1 MERSKKIIS
10 ILVALA
16 AFFIVWWVGIRPQP
30 EQAQKP
36 GDVVAAESPK
46 ADEAKKPDDPN
57 DEAVSSETKKPDKP
71 DGPDRPDSKK
81 EVAKSDESDE
91 PEDPNDPMESL
102 NLNDVAMKEILKK
115 LAEWTGKTI
124 IPDDEAKKLKVTIL
138 APDKLPRSEALS
150 MIYAALRMKGY
161 VAEFADNAI
170 FLKPI
175 AQAKLGEVPT
185 ISSDY
190 PLALIDNKDQIV
202 QKFFKLKNYSASQ
215 MGQILMPLMGEYG
228 YVSADENTSSLLVI
242 DTVKNLMRI
251 GLLIEQ
257 YDVVEVAELETQ
269 IFEIQYGDPTEIV
282 SLLETLLSNSASS
295 ASRVPSRG
303 RPGPPIRTSLSR
315 DRERNKKSSGGSGGT
330 ATTVTVGTSQTPA
343 MLIPETTYNW
353 VIAKATAEDMK
364 HIAEWIEKLDKAV
377 PTILVDYPLSQ
388 IENKNQVVQ
397 KFFRLKNYGSTQMAQ
412 IVEPLLTDAGHVTA
426 DQNTR
431 TLFVV
436 DTVQSLM
443 RLEGI
448 IEQFDIPE
456 AEQAQQDIFEVYNG
470 DPAEIVQVLRM
481 LLSVDGTGGSS
492 GRSSSRSRYGGSY
505 YGRGYSSYGRSSR
518 YSYGRSSR
526 SSGSTP
532 VIGTGQIPIVLI
544 PEPTRKWI
552 IARAS
557 AEDMK
562 KIAEWI
568 EKLDKQQTIAREYET
583 ISLGYADVSEVAQ
596 RLNEVIQEMPGSE
609 LQQSVLVQPLTQARQ
624 IMIFGRPEMR
634 DMVKKLIAEIDIPTG
649 LFETKVF
656 PLKYADP
663 DKIKENLEGLYEQ
676 EAGYSYSYGFS
687 NRGYSRSS
695 RNVETKDT
703 VRIISFSTMNQITV
717 IASPENMLKIEEQ
730 IKEWDVPLDLDQV
743 RPRILTLHNS
753 DPVQMANL
761 LKTLFSEEADS
772 TGDFFR
778 RYIFGDDDDDRQK
791 IVGPLY
797 GQLTFEEVPGT
808 KKIIVISNIAGAY
821 DIIENLVKELDSQ
834 EMGEVPHVIELK
846 YADPED
852 LTERLNAL
860 FVEPGQQATIRRTTQ
875 ELTGESAM
883 DDTDDNNNNSNNNN
897 QTTTSDEYTPPWSGA
912 GARSNLLG
920 EEMPISN
927 VIGRVRF
934 VPEPHTKSIMVLA
947 PPEYMDALRALIST
961 LDKPG
966 KQVVIEAIIVEVEHS
981 KVTSLGVEL
990 STNPAAFGTLGENA
1004 ILALGNLTNIGTHG
1018 DALGTVSPASG
1029 VAASGTGSV
1038 LSVGTDIYALIDF
1051 LIKET
1056 NAKVLN
1062 QQTLW
1067 TKDNEQANFFKGS
1080 QVAFRGSE
1088 SITQQTTSQNIEFNR
1103 VGMELRARPSITP
1116 ENDVDMIVNV
1126 EISQLTSDLVN
1137 DQPVRTVMETTTNM
1151 IVQNGQTLLLGGIL
1165 FQNDSKVERKLPLLG
1180 DLPLLGGLFRHNEV
1194 NLANS
1199 EMFVFMTPRVI
1210 EEPNATIAEAEK
1222 AREKLDS
1229 IRRGINTSLEDLN
1242 GSTSEDASDDSAKM
1256 ESDKTEKTEA
1266 KAAMKAETETV
1277 AEPTIETTS
1286 ETQVEMKAEGSTE
1299 GIQEE
1304 NNPPSVLIHL
1314 DRLTKPQGMN
1324 DRQNTKDLSINNG
1337 KTPKIH
1343 SFAPSRSKIN
1353 RGQNA
1358 ALSWSVSYADS
1369 VRIEPKVGKVGILGS
1384 QIVYPS
1390 ETTQYTIIAA
1400 NKSGEARWTQQV
1412 EVLNT
1417 ENKIVARGA
1426 RR

>member
-1 MERSKKIIS
+1 MERSKTIIS
-10 ILVALA
+10 ILVGIA
-16 AFFIVWWVGIRPQP
+16 AIFIVWWVGLRPQP

-36 GDVVAAESPK
+36 GDVAAAGPTK
-46 ADEAKKPDDPN
+46 AD
-57 DEAVSSETKKPDKP
+57 ETKKPGDP
-71 DGPDRPDSKK
+71 NDPMVSFDANEPGRPRDPNRP
-81 EVAKSDESDE
+81 ERDVAKSDQSKK
-91 PEDPNDPMESL
+91 PEDANDPMESL

-138 APDKLPRSEALS
+138 APKKLPRSEALS
-150 MIYAALRMKGY
+150 MIFAALRMKGY
-161 VAEFADNAI
+161 AAEFADNAI

-190 PLALIDNKDQIV
+190 PLALIENKDQFV

-215 MGQILMPLMGEYG
+215 MGQILLPLMDEYG

-257 YDVVEVAELETQ
+257 YDVVEVAELETE

-282 SLLETLLSNSASS
+282 SLLEMLLSNSPGST
-295 ASRVPSRG
+295 SRAPYRG
-303 RPGPPIRTSLSR
+303 RPAPPVRSTLSR
-315 DRERNKKSSGGSGGT
+315 DKSKSRSSGGSGGT

-343 MLIPETTYNW
+343 ILIPETTYNW
-353 VIAKATAEDMK
+353 VIAKAAAEDMEQ
-364 HIAEWIEKLDKAV
+364 IAEWIKKLDKAV

-397 KFFRLKNYGSTQMAQ
+397 KFFRLKNYASTQMAQ

-436 DTVQSLM
+436 DTVQNLM

-481 LLSVDGTGGSS
+481 LLSIDGAGGSSS
-492 GRSSSRSRYGGSY
+492 GRSSSRSRYGSSSY
-505 YGRGYSSYGRSSR
+505 YGRSYSSYGRSSR
-518 YSYGRSSR
+518 SSYGRSSG
-526 SSGSTP
+526 SSP

-562 KIAEWI
+562 KIDEWI
-568 EKLDKQQTIAREYET
+568 KKLDQEQAISNEYET

-596 RLNEVIQEMPGSE
+596 RLNEVMQEMPGSE

-634 DMVKKLIAEIDIPTG
+634 EMVKKMIAEIDIPTG
-649 LFETKVF
+649 MFETKVF
-656 PLKYADP
+656 KLKYADP
-663 DKIKENLEGLYEQ
+663 DRVKENLEGLYEQ
-676 EAGYSYSYGFS
+676 EAGYSYSYGYS
-687 NRGYSRSS
+687 SRGYSRSS
-695 RNVETKDT
+695 RNVETQDT
-703 VRIISFSTMNQITV
+703 VRVIAFSTMNQITV
-717 IASPENMLKIEEQ
+717 IASPENMLKIADQ
-730 IKEWDVPLDLDQV
+730 IDEWDIPLDLDQV
-743 RPRILTLHNS
+743 RPRIFTLQNS
-753 DPVQMANL
+753 DPVQMADL
-761 LKTLFSEEADS
+761 LRTLFSEESSS

-778 RYIFGDDDDDRQK
+778 RYIFGDDQDDRQK

-797 GQLTFEEVPGT
+797 GQLTFEDVPGT

-821 DIIENLVKELDSQ
+821 DVIENLVTELDSQ
-834 EMGEVPHVIELK
+834 EMGEIPEVIELK

-860 FVEPGQQATIRRTTQ
+860 FVEPGQQANIRRTAQ
-875 ELTGESAM
+875 GLTGESAM
-883 DDTDDNNNNSNNNN
+883 DSTGDNSTTANNNNA
-897 QTTTSDEYTPPWSGA
+897 QTSDEPYTPPWSGA
-912 GARSNLLG
+912 GARSSMGLG
-920 EEMPISN
+920 QEMPISN

-934 VPEPHTKSIMVLA
+934 VPEPHTKSIMVLS
-947 PPEYMDALRALIST
+947 PPEFMDAIRELINAL
-961 LDKPG
+961 DVPG

-990 STNPAAFGTLGENA
+990 STNPLAFGTLGQNA
-1004 ILALGNLTNIGTHG
+1004 LVALGNLTNIGTHG
-1018 DALGTVSPASG
+1018 SAAGTISSSSG
-1029 VAASGTGSV
+1029 VAASGSGSV
-1038 LSVGTDIYALIDF
+1038 LGVGTDIYALIDF
-1051 LIKET
+1051 LIKKT

-1080 QVAFRGSE
+1080 EVAFRGSE
-1088 SITQQTTSQNIEFNR
+1088 SITQQTTSQNIEFDR

-1116 ENDVDMIVNV
+1116 ENNVDMVVNV
-1126 EISQLTSDLVN
+1126 EISQLTSDNVN

-1151 IVQNGQTLLLGGIL
+1151 IVMDGQTLLLGGIL
-1165 FQNDSKVERKLPLLG
+1165 FQKDSTIEHKLPLLG
-1180 DLPLLGGLFRHNEV
+1180 DAPLIGGLFRHNEV
-1194 NLANS
+1194 SLSNS

-1210 EEPNATIAEAEK
+1210 EEPNATVAEAESAQK
-1222 AREKLDS
+1222 KLDS

-1242 GSTSEDASDDSAKM
+1242 GPTSDDTSDDTAKS
-1256 ESDKTEKTEA
+1256 EPETTV
-1266 KAAMKAETETV
+1266 KAEVETTVKAETETV
-1277 AEPTIETTS
+1277 AETPVETASKIES
-1286 ETQVEMKAEGSTE
+1286 ETKTESTTE
-1299 GIQEE
+1299 GIQDP
-1304 NNPPSVLIHL
+1304 NDLPSVQMHL
-1314 DRLTKPQGMN
+1314 DKLTKPQGMY
-1324 DRQNTKDLSINNG
+1324 DRQNVNELRADHGN
-1337 KTPKIH
+1337 TPTIH
-1343 SFAPSRSKIN
+1343 SFTPAHSQIS
-1353 RGQNA
+1353 RGQSSS
-1358 ALSWSVSYADS
+1358 LSWSVSNADRI
-1369 VRIEPKVGKVGILGS
+1369 RIEPGVGKVGILGS
-1384 QIVYPS
+1384 QAVYPS
-1390 ETTQYTIIAA
+1390 ETTKYTIIAT
-1400 NKSGEARWTQQV
+1400 NETGEARWTQQI
-1412 EVLNT
+1412 EVLKT
-1417 ENKIVARGA
+1417 DNKIVARGA